1 MRPED
6 WRKMGLKDQEYQMIV
21 NVLDR
26 DPNYVELGMYSVMWS
41 EHCSYKNSKDVL
53 KTFPTKGERVL
64 QGPGENAGIV
74 DIGDG
79 LAVCFKVE
87 SHNHPSAI
95 EPYQGAATGVGGII
109 RDIFTMGARPIASL
123 NSLRFGTLDDAHVRH
138 IFGGVVSG
146 IAGYG
151 NCIGIPTVG
160 GEVYFDP
167 CYQGN
172 PLVNAMCVGLIEVD
186 KIKKGQA
193 AGVGNPVI
201 LVGARTGRDGM
212 HGVTFA
218 SEELS
223 EASEEK
229 RPAVQV
235 GDPFMEKLLLE
246 ACLELINND
255 DVVGIQDLGG
265 AGLTCATSE
274 MASRAGTGLEIELD
288 RVPCR
293 EEGMTPYE
301 IMISESQER
310 MLMVVTPDKEAKVHA
325 VFERW
330 GLTSTTIG
338 RVTDDGIL
346 RVHMG
351 GEVVAEVPA
360 RSLAEDAPIYCPA
373 YNEPAYLKTAASLDL
388 TEIPDVQKPEEALL
402 KLLASPN
409 IASKEWVWRQY
420 DYMVRTSTVV
430 LPGSDAA
437 VLRIRGTEKGLAM
450 TTDCNSRYVY
460 LDPYTGGKI
469 AVAEAARNV
478 VCSGG
483 EPLAVTDCLNFGN
496 PEKPEI
502 FWQFRKA
509 VEGLSEACLA
519 FDTPVIGGNVSFYNE
534 TNGEAIYPT
543 PTVGIVGLLDDVQK
557 RCTQEWKDEGDAIIL
572 LGQTYEELGG
582 SEYLATLHNRVQ
594 GAPPAL
600 DLNTE
605 KALQKTVLA
614 AIRQGLAKSAHDLSE
629 GGVAVALAECC
640 FGSDLGAAVELKN
653 NNLRLDSLLF
663 GESQSRVLI
672 STSQDNAAAL
682 LAMAATE
689 NVPATVI
696 GKTGG
701 EKLQVAVDGRSVLN
715 LPLTKMKDAWREAIT
730 CLMK

>member
-1 MRPED
+1 MRAED
-6 WRKMGLKDQEYQMIV
+6 WRKMGLKDEEYQLITEIIG
-21 NVLDR
+21 R

-41 EHCSYKNSKDVL
+41 EHCSYKNSKEVL
-53 KTFPTKGERVL
+53 RTFPTKGERVL

-79 LAVCFKVE
+79 LAVCFKIE

-109 RDIFTMGARPIASL
+109 RDIFTMGARPIALL
-123 NSLRFGTLDDAHVRH
+123 NSLRFGTLEDARARY
-138 IFGGVVSG
+138 IFNGVVSG

-172 PLVNAMCVGLIEVD
+172 PLVNAMCVGLLETD
-186 KIKKGQA
+186 KIKRGQA
-193 AGVGNPVI
+193 SGTGNPVI

-223 EASEEK
+223 AASEEK

-246 ACLELINND
+246 ACLELIYHD

-293 EEGMTPYE
+293 EQGMTPYE
-301 IMISESQER
+301 IMLSESQER
-310 MLMVVTPDKEAKVHA
+310 MLMVVLPEKEEKVHE
-325 VFERW
+325 VFRRW

-338 RVTDDGIL
+338 QVTEDGVL
-346 RVHMG
+346 RVRMG
-351 GEVVAEVPA
+351 GKVVAEVPA
-360 RSLAEDAPIYCPA
+360 RSLAEDAPVYCPA
-373 YNEPAYLKTAASLDL
+373 FNEPAYLKTTAQLQLA
-388 TEIPDVQKPEEALL
+388 EIPDLSDAEKVLML
-402 KLLASPN
+402 LLAAPN
-409 IASKEWVWRQY
+409 IASKEWVWQQY
-420 DYMVRTSTVV
+420 DYMVRTCTVV

-437 VLRIRGTEKGLAM
+437 VLRLRGTKKGLAM
-450 TTDCNSRYVY
+450 TVDCNSRYVY
-460 LDPYTGGKI
+460 LDPYLGGKI

-496 PEKPEI
+496 PEKAEI

-509 VEGLSEACLA
+509 VEGISEACLA
-519 FDTPVIGGNVSFYNE
+519 FATPVIGGNVSFYNE

-543 PTVGIVGLLDDVQK
+543 PTVGMVGLLEDVEK
-557 RCTQEWKDEGDAIIL
+557 RCTQEFKADGDLIVL
-572 LGQTYEELGG
+572 LGETYEELGG
-582 SEYLATLHNRVQ
+582 SEYLATVHGRVA
-594 GAPPAL
+594 GMPPAL
-600 DLNTE
+600 ELAKE
-605 KALQKTVLA
+605 KALHQLVLG
-614 AIRQGLAKSAHDLSE
+614 AIGQGLVKSAHDLSE
-629 GGVAVALAECC
+629 GGLAVALAECT
-640 FGSDLGAAVELKN
+640 FGKNIAASVELRTN
-653 NNLRLDSLLF
+653 GLRSDSLLF
-663 GESQSRVLI
+663 GESQSRILLSV
-672 STSQDNAAAL
+672 AADKVELL
-682 LAMAATE
+682 LALAAQE
-689 NVPATVI
+689 NVPASVI

-701 EKLQVAVDGRSVLN
+701 QKLSLTVDGHEVIN
-715 LPLTKMKDAWREAIT
+715 LPLDKMQNAWREAIG
-730 CLMK
+730 CLLK

>member
-1 MRPED
+1 MKPEN
-6 WRKMGLKDQEYQMIV
+6 WRKMGLKDAEYQMIV
-21 NVLDR
+21 DLLGR
-26 DPNYVELGMYSVMWS
+26 EPNYVELGMYSVMWS
-41 EHCSYKNSKDVL
+41 EHCSYKNSKAVL
-53 KTFPTKGERVL
+53 RTFPTKGERVL

-74 DIGDG
+74 EIGDG
-79 LAVCFKVE
+79 LAVCFKIE

-109 RDIFTMGARPIASL
+109 RDIFTMGARPVASL
-123 NSLRFGTLDDAHVRH
+123 NSLRFGTLDDPRVRY
-138 IFGGVVSG
+138 IFSGVVSG

-151 NCIGIPTVG
+151 NCIGIPTVA

-167 CYQGN
+167 SYQGN
-172 PLVNAMCVGLIEVD
+172 PLVNAMCVGLLEVD
-186 KIKKGQA
+186 KIKRGRA
-193 AGVGNPVI
+193 AGIGNPVI

-246 ACLELINND
+246 ACLELIYSD

-274 MASRAGTGLEIELD
+274 MAGRAGTGLEIELD

-293 EEGMTPYE
+293 EDGMTPYE

-310 MLMVVTPDKEAKVHA
+310 MLMVVLPGKEAKVHQ
-325 VFERW
+325 VFKRW

-338 RVTDDGIL
+338 RVTEDGIL
-346 RVHMG
+346 RVRLG
-351 GEVVAEVPA
+351 GKVVAELPA
-360 RSLAEDAPIYCPA
+360 RSLAEDAPVYCPA
-373 YNEPAYLKTAASLDL
+373 FQEPAYLKSAAVLDL
-388 TEIPDVQKPEEALL
+388 KQIPMVEDAGLALT
-402 KLLASPN
+402 KLLAAPN
-409 IASKEWVWRQY
+409 IAGKEWIWQQY

-450 TTDCNSRYVY
+450 SVDGNSRYTY

-502 FWQFRKA
+502 FWQFRQA
-509 VEGLSEACLA
+509 VEGMSEACLA
-519 FDTPVIGGNVSFYNE
+519 LNLPVIGGNVSFYNE

-543 PTVGIVGLLDDVQK
+543 PTVGVVGLLEAVDQ
-557 RCTQEWKDEGDAIIL
+557 RCTQEFKSEGDLIVL
-572 LGQTYEELGG
+572 LGDTFEELGG
-582 SEYLATLHNRVQ
+582 SEFLAIVHGRVQ
-594 GAPPAL
+594 GVPPAL
-600 DLNTE
+600 DLKRE
-605 KALQKTVLA
+605 KAVQKAVLL
-614 AIRQGLAKSAHDLSE
+614 AIRQNLLNSTHDLSE
-629 GGVAVALAECC
+629 GGLAVALAECA
-640 FGSDLGAAVELKN
+640 FGQNIGAAVELDSDG
-653 NNLRLDSLLF
+653 LRLDSLLF
-663 GESQSRVLI
+663 GETQSRVVVSIPEAKIDL
-672 STSQDNAAAL
+672 L
-682 LAMAATE
+682 HKLAMQE
-689 NVPATVI
+689 NAPVAVI

-701 EKLQVAVDGRSVLN
+701 ARLTVCVDGHEAIN
-715 LPLTKMKDAWREAIT
+715 LPVNRMKEAWQKAIPG
-730 CLMK
+730 LME